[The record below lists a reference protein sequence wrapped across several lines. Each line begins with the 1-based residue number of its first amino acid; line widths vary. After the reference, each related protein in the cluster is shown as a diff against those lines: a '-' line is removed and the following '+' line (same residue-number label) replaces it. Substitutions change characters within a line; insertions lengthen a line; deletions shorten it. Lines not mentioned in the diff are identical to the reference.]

1 MLGVEPSQAIYVGDQ
16 PTDAQA
22 GRRAGVAMVIGV
34 GDHELTASGADVV
47 LQSVAEL
54 R

>member
-1 MLGVEPSQAIYVGDQ
+1 VGDQ

-22 GRRAGVAMVIGV
+22 GRGADVAMVIGV
-34 GDHELTASGADVV
+34 GDPELTASGADVI